1 MRKILCA
8 TDLSSGADEA
18 LRQADALARLAGS
31 SLEVLHV
38 VPSPLRSYPLFPHLH
53 QREASAL
60 PGLVERAAVLLGE
73 RVRAATGRGPE
84 ESSLVVRD
92 GVPYA
97 EVVRR
102 AEEAGAD
109 LLVVGAAGA
118 TGTRPLGDV
127 AEKVLRNAPCPVLV
141 ARPACGAE
149 AVLAATDLS
158 DPSLPAITEGA
169 RFALLRSA
177 PLTVLHNVDVVAA
190 DVAFG
195 MAVPGLP
202 VVPPDGREGLV
213 SGARAHL
220 LDALVRS
227 GVAAGTIVTTGDP
240 AASILRAAAEL
251 PAGLVVLG
259 THGRTGL
266 ARLLLGSVASEVA
279 RSATCPVL
287 AVRLRAGD
295 RNGA

>member
-18 LRQADALARLAGS
+18 LRQADALARLTGA
-31 SLEVLHV
+31 SLEAIHV
-38 VPSPLRSYPLFPHLH
+38 VPSPLRSYPLFPQLH
-53 QREASAL
+53 QREASEL
-60 PGLVERAAVLLGE
+60 PGLIERAAELLGD
-73 RVRAATGRGPE
+73 RVAAVTGREPDDA
-84 ESSLVVRD
+84 SLVVRD

-97 EVVRR
+97 AVVER
-102 AEEAGAD
+102 AEETGAD

-118 TGTRPLGDV
+118 TGGRPLGDV

-141 ARPACGAE
+141 ARATAGAE

-158 DPSLPAITEGA
+158 DPSLPALTEAA
-169 RFALLRSA
+169 RVAMLRDV
-177 PLTVLHNVDVVAA
+177 PLTVLHNVDVMAA

-195 MAVPGLP
+195 LAVPGLP
-202 VVPPDGREGLV
+202 IAPENRSEGLV
-213 SGARAHL
+213 SEARAHL

-227 GVAAGTIVTTGDP
+227 GVAARTIVTTGDP
-240 AASILRAAAEL
+240 AASILKAAAEL
-251 PAGLVVLG
+251 PAGLLVIG
-259 THGRTGL
+259 TRGRTGL

-287 AVRLRAGD
+287 AVRLGSPA
-295 RNGA
+295 RNGP